1 MTVSTAWQ
9 AELDAWLAPFLARL
23 RRSEQRRWAPLYVC
37 GLLGPGER
45 KSVEPIAGRVAPGE
59 VQQLHHF
66 VSSSPWSIAPLE
78 AVLAAKAD
86 ELVGG
91 SNAVLVIDDTGLPK
105 QGKHSV
111 GVARQSSRAYAR
123 SASRSSSD

>member
-1 MTVSTAWQ
+1 MTAGTAWQ
-9 AELDAWLAPFLARL
+9 SELDAWLVPFLARL
-23 RRSEQRRWAPLYVC
+23 RRSEQRRRAPLYVW

-45 KSVEPIAGRVAPGE
+45 KSIEPITGRVAPGE

-66 VSSSPWSIAPLE
+66 VSGSPWSTAPLE

-91 SNAVLVIDDTGLPK
+91 PDAVLVVDDTGLPK

-111 GVARQSSRAYAR
+111 GVARQ
-123 SASRSSSD
+123 